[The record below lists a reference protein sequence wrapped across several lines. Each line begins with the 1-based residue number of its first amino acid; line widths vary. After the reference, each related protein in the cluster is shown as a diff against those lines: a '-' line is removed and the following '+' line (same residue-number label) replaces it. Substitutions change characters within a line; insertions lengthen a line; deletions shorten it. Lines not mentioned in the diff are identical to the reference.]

1 MRMKVK
7 ESTYG
12 ISPVNAGSHG
22 FGLHVVLLWCRWHF
36 WDAQGVHGHEF
47 IMSQISKLVDSH
59 LPAVFSVGE
68 FYIVLVDLG
77 QVSGEDTFSESL
89 NKI

>member
-1 MRMKVK
+1 M
-7 ESTYG
+7 
-12 ISPVNAGSHG
+12 
-22 FGLHVVLLWCRWHF
+22 HVVLLWCGWHV

-47 IMSQISKLVDSH
+47 IVSQVSELVDSH

-77 QVSGEDTFSESL
+77 QVSGKDTLSVGLS
-89 NKI
+89 N